1 MSVDGGIVLERHDQL
16 DLALYRRIA
25 FEHAPISLSPALL
38 DTVQRSRTAL
48 LAHLESGASAY
59 GVNTGLGLLANRSV
73 APDDQAAFQRSILAG
88 RAAGTGPPLSEAVVR
103 GAMLLRLTGFL
114 SGYAGVTAELCQF
127 IADRLND
134 RWYPV
139 VPGGVSGAA
148 GEIVPLAHL
157 FGTLV
162 GDGSVFSSGG
172 SVPARGVSAFSS
184 GGSAATS
191 GRSVAAPGLPSRREV
206 VDAATALA
214 QRGIAPYE
222 LEAKEGIALI
232 NGAPLAPALAVPL
245 ARRAE
250 ALLDHATLCG
260 ALSIALTGASPRPY
274 TPRIGE
280 LKGDP
285 GQLAIHRQ
293 LWSLLQP
300 TPDRLQDARQAP
312 VSLRVIPQ
320 VHGAAAS
327 LLDHLRAQLER
338 ELRAVT
344 DSPVYLPAA
353 DGEPDGLYSTG
364 NFHAQYLVLLFDA
377 TLVAFTQVV
386 NALEKRLHRLLDS
399 RFSGLPDQLTP
410 DPGRQSGVVV
420 LHKQVIGLAAHART
434 LAAPASVH
442 VIEGSTGQEDFES
455 HALLA
460 AQQLDGVLSLL
471 ELALAHELVAL
482 RQARFLAGAELIG
495 SPSSSSSWPALL
507 EEAISRVAEVVPP
520 VAEDRSL
527 AGDIERVRDLVASGQ
542 LIGGVRSPSIWS

>member
-1 MSVDGGIVLERHDQL
+1 VSVDDGILLQRHDQL
-16 DLALYRRIA
+16 DLTLYRRIA
-25 FEHAPISLSPALL
+25 IEHAPISLSPALL
-38 DTVQRSRTAL
+38 DTVQRTRNAL
-48 LAHLESGASAY
+48 LTHLESGASAY
-59 GVNTGLGLLANRSV
+59 GVNTGLGLLANRPV

-114 SGYAGVTAELCQF
+114 SGYAGVTPDLCQF
-127 IADRLND
+127 LADRLND
-134 RWYPV
+134 GWYPV
-139 VPGGVSGAA
+139 VPSGVSGAA

-162 GDGSVFSSGG
+162 GDGSVFSSAGP
-172 SVPARGVSAFSS
+172 VPSSPGTVASS
-184 GGSAATS
+184 GLTS
-191 GRSVAAPGLPSRREV
+191 RPEPI
-206 VDAATALA
+206 DAAAALA
-214 QRGIAPYE
+214 QRGISPYE

-245 ARRAE
+245 ALRAE

-285 GQLAIHRQ
+285 GQLAVHRR

-320 VHGAAAS
+320 VHGAALS

-344 DSPVYLPAA
+344 DSPVFLPAA
-353 DGEPDGLYSTG
+353 DAEPEGLYATG

-399 RFSGLPDQLTP
+399 RFSGLPDQLTS

-420 LHKQVIGLAAHART
+420 LHKQVIGLAAQARA
-434 LAAPASVH
+434 LAAPAGVH

-455 HALLA
+455 HTLLA
-460 AQQLDGVLSLL
+460 AHQLDGVLSLL

-482 RQARFLAGAELIG
+482 RQARFLAGAEL
-495 SPSSSSSWPALL
+495 PAPLADAVSLL
-507 EEAISRVAEVVPP
+507 AELVPP

-527 AGDIERVRDLVASGQ
+527 AGDIERVRDLVASGR
-542 LIGGVRSPSIWS
+542 LIGGVRWPTICS